1 MRSMPSGSEEG
12 SRNGETDPAFVF
24 EGGRRGHGGGGRR
37 RSPGPGGGS
46 RRCRRGAGGRALGAT
61 PAEMVVAYIRDE
73 KRGEVTVLWGENE
86 QTYRDRALA
95 RRLKRAARHVGAR

>member
-1 MRSMPSGSEEG
+1 MEKL
-12 SRNGETDPAFVF
+12 T
-24 EGGRRGHGGGGRR
+24 R
-37 RSPGPGGGS
+37 RSFLKAAGVATGAAVVAGPAGLT
-46 RRCRRGAGGRALGAT
+46 GAASASAAEEPAVAVDPSGAT

>member
-1 MRSMPSGSEEG
+1 MEKL
-12 SRNGETDPAFVF
+12 T
-24 EGGRRGHGGGGRR
+24 R
-37 RSPGPGGGS
+37 RSFLKAAGVATGAAVVVGPTGLT
-46 RRCRRGAGGRALGAT
+46 GAASASAAEEPAVAVDPSGAT